1 MKASS
6 MFVVGMWLM
15 TLALVVLKFAGAL
28 TISWLWVAAPLWI
41 PIVAAWTLISVTY
54 FVVLFCA
61 LFVDKPGY

>member
-15 TLALVVLKFAGAL
+15 TLALVVPKFAGAL